1 LSPCAMRLA
10 PTHHVHA
17 SVHTLVHTLKR
28 RFPLQTGLCHT
39 CTHLLHFESPRRG
52 EETFG
57 PNLPS
62 AMPAQLPIA
71 RGSLALQVPITP
83 HSSSRAAKFLEL

>member
-57 PNLPS
+57 LNLPC
-62 AMPAQLPIA
+62 LP
-71 RGSLALQVPITP
+71 
-83 HSSSRAAKFLEL
+83 SSP